1 MDLLFDA
8 LLHKYYDKSVEDEH
22 KGAVVHGFAEV
33 GLPLV
38 LSHNTP
44 NNSVYLLWEK
54 KTDPLFP
61 RFERHQG
68 RQKEE

>member
-1 MDLLFDA
+1 M
-8 LLHKYYDKSVEDEH
+8 LLHKFYDDSVEDEH
-22 KGAVVHGFAEV
+22 KGQVLHEFADG

-54 KTDPLFP
+54 EKTQPLFP
-61 RFERHQG
+61 RYERHQG
-68 RQKEE
+68 RLKEE